1 MKISCIVLWFVPIL
15 GVSQEHCGY
24 NACPRLNSSELNVHI
39 IAHSHDDVG
48 WLKTIDEYY
57 YGTKSYVQ
65 KAQVKYIISSVID
78 ALRENPKRRF
88 IQVETAFLHKWWQE
102 QDEEKRQQV
111 HDLIRN
117 GQLQIV
123 GGGWSMN
130 DEGAVH
136 YQPTIDQ
143 FTFAFKFL
151 KDTFGEC
158 ALPKVAWQIDPFGHT
173 REMANMFAQMGFDG
187 FFMGRIDW
195 RDKYARF
202 GTRTAEM
209 LWKGSANLGNESLI
223 FTHLLYEH
231 YTAPSGFYFDVN
243 SDDDPLVANSASP
256 AYNLKRKVRDFT
268 NYVTRQSGRYTSN
281 NIMITMGHDFAYQ
294 DAHYNFDNLDTLIKA
309 YEDSVQVDKENRR
322 IRLIYSTPTCY
333 LKSVNDYANS
343 QGLAYKI
350 KTDDFVP
357 LWNDEHTYWSGY
369 YTSRPTQK
377 RFERQGNNLLQIVK
391 QLTSRRSDLNR
402 RVDELRDAMGVMQH
416 HDAITGTEKDLVAK
430 DYARIVM
437 KAFDNTFDVISSALN
452 QFLGGNQVVFRPCL
466 MANVSQC
473 EETRREKFVVA
484 VYNPLSR
491 RASHY
496 VRLPIDSKFV
506 AVTDL
511 NGNTLQ
517 WQITPRIDPFAN
529 IPNVHI
535 AKYDLVVLVE
545 NLPPLG
551 AKLFHVVTE
560 PGQSASIIPVP
571 SDQAHELGNSTHG
584 VQLNK
589 NTGLLQ
595 TVALNDQTLGVKQE
609 LMFYLSAQG
618 NNLVFENRSS
628 GAYIFRPDPR
638 QPTALPFKN
647 PVSVT
652 TFKGPLL
659 DEVHQQFGD
668 WAKQI
673 IRVYKGVRDYI
684 EFDWLVG
691 PIDVSDDKGKEV
703 ISRFQLQSFGSKKNV
718 FYTDSNGRELI
729 RRRKDYRETFQYTNE
744 EKVAG
749 NYFPVTSSLS
759 LVDDATKMEA
769 AVLTDRA
776 QGGGSL
782 DAGQLELMLHRRLLH
797 DDAFGV
803 NQALNEEEFG
813 TGLRVRGQHFFTF
826 GATSQVRRA
835 IAQQKILAPWT
846 FVADASS
853 GLPTIQSEFSLLTR
867 ELPSQVQLL
876 TLEQWSEN
884 EVLLRFEHIL
894 EASEGGCEQT
904 VDLNNLFTFF
914 DVADLQETTLAASM
928 KLAERKQMHWSASG
942 CLSLG
947 DKTCQK
953 SADSVERNLDVN
965 IKLAPMQIRTFI
977 ATVEG
982 KQINAY

>member
-1 MKISCIVLWFVPIL
+1 MKYVCLVLWFLPIL
-15 GVSQEHCGY
+15 GLSQQHCGY
-24 NACPRLNSSELNVHI
+24 NACPRLNASELNVHI

-48 WLKTIDEYY
+48 WLKTVDEYY
-57 YGTKSYVQ
+57 YGTRSHVQ
-65 KAQVKYIISSVID
+65 SAQVKYIISSVVD

-88 IQVETAFLHKWWQE
+88 IQVETAFFHKWWQE
-102 QDEEKRQQV
+102 QNEEKRQQV

-117 GQLQIV
+117 GRLQIV

-143 FTFAFKFL
+143 FTFALKFL

-173 REMANMFAQMGFDG
+173 REMASMFAQMGFDG

-195 RDKYARF
+195 RDRYARF

-209 LWKGSANLGNESLI
+209 LWQGSANLGNESKI

-243 SDDDPLVANSASP
+243 SKDDPLVANSASP
-256 AYNLKRKVRDFT
+256 AYNLKKKVAEFT
-268 NYVTRQSGRYTSN
+268 NYVDRQSGKYTSN

-294 DAHYNFDNLDTLIKA
+294 NANYNFDNLDTLIKA
-309 YEDSVQVDKENRR
+309 YEDWVQVDSKNRR

-333 LKSVNDYANS
+333 LKAVNDYANS
-343 QGLAYKI
+343 HGLAYKI

-357 LWNDEHTYWSGY
+357 LWNDAHTYWSGY

-377 RFERQGNNLLQIVK
+377 RFERQGNNLLQIAK
-391 QLTSRRSDLNR
+391 QLTARRSDLNQ

-437 KAFDNTFDVISSALN
+437 KAFDSTFDVISSALN
-452 QFLGGNQVVFRPCL
+452 QLLGGNQVVFRPCL

-491 RASHY
+491 RVSHH
-496 VRLPIDSKFV
+496 VRLPIDSEFV

-511 NGNTLQ
+511 DGNAVQ
-517 WQITPRIDPFAN
+517 WQITPRIDAFAN

-535 AKYDLVVLVE
+535 AKYDLVFLAE

-551 AKLFHVVTE
+551 AKLFHVVTKS
-560 PGQSASIIPVP
+560 GQNAPITPVP
-571 SDQAHELGNSTHG
+571 ADQAYELGDSIHG
-584 VQLNK
+584 VKLDK
-589 NTGLLQ
+589 TTGLLQ
-595 TVALNDQTLGVKQE
+595 NVTLHDKTLGVKQE
-609 LMFYLSAQG
+609 LMFYFSAQG
-618 NNLVFENRSS
+618 NNQGAENRAS
-628 GAYIFRPDPR
+628 GAYIFRPDAS
-638 QPTALPFKN
+638 QPTALPLEN
-647 PVSVT
+647 AVNVT

-659 DEVHQQFGD
+659 DEVHQHFGN

-673 IRVYKGVRDYI
+673 IRVYKGARDHI

-691 PIDVSDDKGKEV
+691 PIDVSDGKGKEV
-703 ISRFQLQSFGSKKNV
+703 ISRFQLQSFGSKENV

-729 RRRKDYRETFQYTNE
+729 RRKKNYRETFEYTDE

-759 LVDDATKMEA
+759 LVDDVTKMEA

-782 DAGQLELMLHRRLLH
+782 EAGQLELMIHRRLLR

-803 NQALNEEEFG
+803 EQALNEEEFG
-813 TGLRVRGQHFFTF
+813 NGLRVRGQHFFTF
-826 GATSQVRRA
+826 GATSRVRRD
-835 IAQQKILAPWT
+835 IAQQKILASWA
-846 FVADASS
+846 FVADGSS
-853 GLPTIQSEFSLLTR
+853 GLPKIQSEFSLLTR
-867 ELPSQVQLL
+867 ELPAQVQLL
-876 TLEQWSEN
+876 TLEHWSEN

-904 VDLNNLFTFF
+904 VNFQNLFTFF
-914 DVADLQETTLAASM
+914 DVTDLQETTLAASM
-928 KLAERKQMHWSASG
+928 KLEERKQMHWSNSG
-942 CLSLG
+942 CLSWG
-947 DKTCQK
+947 ETTCER
-953 SADSVERNLDVN
+953 STDRVERKLDVD

-982 KQINAY
+982 KRIKTY